1 MDGDGASRPGRPV
14 EPMHRRIEL
23 DPLRPSDDGK
33 PFGGAGKE
41 RSRGR
46 LEGCGGIELRPDL
59 AMPVEMSD

>member
-14 EPMHRRIEL
+14 ESVHRRIEL
-23 DPLRPSDDGK
+23 DLPRPSDNGK
-33 PFGGAGKE
+33 SFGGAGKE

-46 LEGCGGIELRPDL
+46 LEDCGGIELRPDL